1 MIQSRNKNVND
12 DDNCN
17 NGNDDDK
24 DEDIKSNTKI
34 TTMMTNDCSCNEYFD
49 VDEYHDDYDD
59 DLYNSGS
66 NKNYDDKTTTTMA
79 TE

>member
-1 MIQSRNKNVND
+1 MSMTTTTVTTVTMMTRMKTSRAT
-12 DDNCN
+12 
-17 NGNDDDK
+17 
-24 DEDIKSNTKI
+24 TKI
-34 TTMMTNDCSCNEYFD
+34 TTMMTNDCSCNKYIN
-49 VDEYHDDYDD
+49 VDECHDDYDD

>member
-1 MIQSRNKNVND
+1 MSMTTTTVTTVTMMTRMKTSRA
-12 DDNCN
+12 
-17 NGNDDDK
+17 
-24 DEDIKSNTKI
+24 STKI

-49 VDEYHDDYDD
+49 VDEYHDDD